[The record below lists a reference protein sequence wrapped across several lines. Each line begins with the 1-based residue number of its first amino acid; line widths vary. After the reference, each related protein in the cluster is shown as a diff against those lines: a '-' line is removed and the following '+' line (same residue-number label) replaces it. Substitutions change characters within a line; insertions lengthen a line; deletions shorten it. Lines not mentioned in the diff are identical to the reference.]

1 MGLKEFWNKLTGGDK
16 LERVEEEM
24 EADGTEQPEPVEDY
38 EATKDQVV
46 LEERFRGTTDFE
58 ADSEDPRREV

>member
-16 LERVEEEM
+16 VERVEEELKA
-24 EADGTEQPEPVEDY
+24 EGSEQPEPVEDY
-38 EATKDQVV
+38 EATKDEVV

-58 ADSEDPRREV
+58 VDSERHR

>member
-24 EADGTEQPEPVEDY
+24 EADDSEEPEPVDDY
-38 EATKDQVV
+38 EATKDKVV

-58 ADSEDPRREV
+58 ADSENPNRES

>member
-16 LERVEEEM
+16 LEEVEEEM
-24 EADGTEQPEPVEDY
+24 EAEGSEQPEPIEDY
-38 EATKDQVV
+38 EATKDEVV

-58 ADSEDPRREV
+58 ADSER